1 MGARARDRQ
10 RMAGKKSNTGKTGNT
25 GSIDNTSSN
34 PGVTQE
40 LYIKEVRGRQKHYRK
55 IVQFTHSSTKA
66 AAVMLVAAIVALI
79 VANTGAYEAF
89 VNFFNTE
96 LGVFF
101 GDAEVGLSLTHLIND
116 FGMALFFLLVGLEVK
131 YEMTVGELS
140 NIRQALLP
148 ILAAVGG
155 VLMPIVIYSAFNAGN
170 VETAHGWGVP
180 TATDI
185 AFALGILS
193 LLGNRVPNGV
203 RVFLSTLAVVDDI
216 IAILVIAIFYGETP
230 DPLWL
235 LAAAVVLV
243 VLILFNRSHIY
254 SLTPYLLVGFV
265 LWVCVYMSGIHS
277 TIAGVLLAF
286 TIPSG
291 SRINMK
297 KFFTWSNKKVEQAQ
311 QYYEPEVPVAK
322 QPNYIKTVGSL
333 SKVAQQAI
341 PPATRLENKLY
352 PWVYFLVLPL
362 FALTNADVSFA
373 GMDLVETV
381 TSPVFLGV
389 FLGLLVGKPLGILL
403 MSFIVVK
410 TGLSSLPKNVNW
422 GHMVGASILGG
433 VGFTMSIFVAN
444 LAFDDEVLISTAKL
458 GILTASLCAG
468 VIGFLCLYL
477 QAKVAE
483 KHGVSY
489 ISVKSDD
496 GNLQT
501 ADREAVRDS
510 EKTLYGDLDLSSSS
524 SSDEEGNGVFEIK
537 VDLGASGLL
546 KGGSLGDVQSAI
558 REEVL
563 RVLREEGKD
572 ELADQVQAG
581 YDAHKDQQPLVT
593 VEEAIRHSD
602 ELKNLGQKM
611 AQSEGAQ
618 QMREELSQ
626 SEEAQQLY
634 DSLVKE
640 RQEKGLDVEDTPG
653 GGMTDG
659 DVDAGGAD
667 AGGMDGDDSAPTGEH
682 AKRG

>member
-1 MGARARDRQ
+1 
-10 RMAGKKSNTGKTGNT
+10 MAGKKSNTGNT

-66 AAVMLVAAIVALI
+66 AAVMLVAAIIALI
-79 VANTGAYEAF
+79 VANTGAYDAF
-89 VNFFNTE
+89 VNFFSTE

-101 GDAEVGLSLTHLIND
+101 GDAEVGLSLTHFIND

-444 LAFDDEVLISTAKL
+444 LAFDDEMLISTAKL

-483 KHGVSY
+483 KQGVSY
-489 ISVKSDD
+489 ISVRPDD
-496 GNLQT
+496 GNMQT
-501 ADREAVRDS
+501 ADREAVRES

-524 SSDEEGNGVFEIK
+524 SSEENNGVFEVK

-572 ELADQVQAG
+572 ELADQVQAS
-581 YDAHKDQQPLVT
+581 YDAHTSQEPLIT

-602 ELKNLGQKM
+602 EFKNLGQKM
-611 AQSEGAQ
+611 AQSESAQ
-618 QMREELSQ
+618 QLREELSQ

-640 RQEKGLDVEDTPG
+640 RQEGGVG
-653 GGMTDG
+653 GGDA
-659 DVDAGGAD
+659 AGGGAT
-667 AGGMDGDDSAPTGEH
+667 AGGNAADDDAAGGDDSTPAGEH